1 MGGIISGKLSQA
13 AAILARSDLDI
24 WMTFDRETSEGG
36 DPALPF
42 LVDGGL
48 TWQSALIVTRSG
60 RKIAVVGNYD
70 AGPLE
75 ASNHWDE
82 VVQYVQS
89 IREPL
94 LGVLEAEIPDQGT
107 SPRIGVNFSESDD
120 KADGLSHGLYR
131 ALAGYLEGTRFAG
144 SLVSAEALV
153 AELRS
158 RKTPAE
164 LACIRAA
171 VHETDRIF
179 GEIPQIARPGM
190 SEVELYRLI
199 QARIGERG
207 LGYSW
212 DRRGDP
218 IVNSGPDSMIGHGI
232 PSAEIRIAP
241 GHILHLDLGVL
252 KDDYGSDLQACWYV
266 PHPGESEPP
275 EPVVKALKAV
285 TGAISTG
292 AVALRPGVEGWQVDA
307 AAREFILAAGYPEYK
322 HALGH
327 QVGRLAHD
335 GGGILGP
342 RWERYGRTPY
352 LPVMEDQVYTLEL
365 GVMVPGHGYLGL
377 EEMVCVRGSGLEWMR
392 PRQMEM
398 PLLNVNAT

>member
-1 MGGIISGKLSQA
+1 MAGIISEKLEQA
-13 AAILARSDLDI
+13 AGILARSDLDL

-36 DPALPF
+36 DPVLPF
-42 LVDGGL
+42 LIDGGL
-48 TWQSALIVTRSG
+48 TWQSALIVTRPG
-60 RKIAVVGNYD
+60 RRIAIVGNYD

-75 ASNHWDE
+75 ASGHWDE

-94 LGVLEAEIPDQGT
+94 LGVLETAIPAG
-107 SPRIGVNFSESDD
+107 SENPRIGLNFSASDD
-120 KADGLSHGLYR
+120 KADGLSHGLFR
-131 ALAGYLEGTRFAG
+131 ALEGYLEGTRFAG
-144 SLVSAEALV
+144 SLVSAEAV
-153 AELRS
+153 VGELRS

-164 LACIRAA
+164 LARIRSA
-171 VHETDRIF
+171 VEETDRIF
-179 GEIPQIARPGM
+179 GEIPKLARTGM
-190 SEVELYRLI
+190 SEMELYRLI
-199 QARIGERG
+199 QAWIDGRG

-232 PSAEIRIAP
+232 PSPEIRIAP

-252 KDDYGSDLQACWYV
+252 KDGYGSDLQACWYV
-266 PHPGESEPP
+266 PHPGETSPP
-275 EPVVKALKAV
+275 ERVRKALAAV
-285 TGAISTG
+285 TGAISAG
-292 AVALRPGVEGWQVDA
+292 AEVLRPGVEGWQVDA
-307 AAREFILAAGYPEYK
+307 AAREFICAAGFEEYK

-342 RWERYGRTPY
+342 RWERYGKTPH

-365 GVMVPGHGYLGL
+365 GVIVPEHGYLGL
-377 EEMVCVRGSGLEWMR
+377 EEMVCVRGDGLEWLR

-398 PLLNVNAT
+398 PMLQAC